1 MSDEEA
7 VPSGQVLPA
16 TQEIRDRIERR
27 WEGLNER
34 VQAKVQSISGRDRTP
49 EARLIQQAASA
60 GTVTKR
66 VAWLRKAADYVN
78 AGAAHLAACRKGCAA
93 CCHIAVMIS
102 RAEAQVIARETG
114 AKLNP
119 KAGVFSM
126 ADSEAFGEAFK
137 QATSEAVGKPCTF
150 LKEGSCSIYAHRPLE
165 CRLLLNLDDDDL
177 LCQLV
182 EGSATNV
189 PYLDARQHHVAS
201 VAILGQHQDYDD
213 IRNWFPQGRAK
224 DMSGTQHKAV

>member
-1 MSDEEA
+1 MSEHAPLE
-7 VPSGQVLPA
+7 PGQVLPA
-16 TQEIRDRIERR
+16 TEEVRDRIARR

-114 AKLNP
+114 AKLNT

-126 ADSEAFGEAFK
+126 ADSEDFGEAFK
-137 QATSEAVGKPCTF
+137 QATSGAVGKPCTF

-224 DMSGTQHKAV
+224 DTPGTQQKAD